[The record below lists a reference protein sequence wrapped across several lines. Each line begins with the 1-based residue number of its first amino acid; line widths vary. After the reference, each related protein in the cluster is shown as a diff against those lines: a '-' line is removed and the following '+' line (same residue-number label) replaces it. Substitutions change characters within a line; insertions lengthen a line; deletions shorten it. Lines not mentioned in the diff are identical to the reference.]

1 MNLKKMFGIGLIA
14 ALVSCQQATVATWVD
29 KPDAQSTIYVAVPS
43 SLNGPAPQNQ
53 GKPVFRNR
61 GESGFRR

>member
-14 ALVSCQQATVATWVD
+14 ALVSCQQATVARVD

-43 SLNGPAPQNQ
+43 SRNGPAPQNQ

-61 GESGFRR
+61 GESGSRR